1 MNTYGMKKRLLGLTL
16 SAAMLAAG
24 SVATAAA
31 DRVVELTMDLQYLS
45 TAKLAELMH
54 AVGRVNG
61 QP

>member
-54 AVGRVNG
+54 A
-61 QP
+61 